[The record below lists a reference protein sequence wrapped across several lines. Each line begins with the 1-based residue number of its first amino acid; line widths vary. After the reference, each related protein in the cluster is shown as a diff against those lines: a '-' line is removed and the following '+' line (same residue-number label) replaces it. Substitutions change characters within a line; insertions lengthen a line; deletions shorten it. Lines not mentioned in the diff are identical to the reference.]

1 MTPGIDIHNYIH
13 SGILEAYCLGVL
25 STEEKKEVESFR
37 LNYTEVHRALSAIE
51 LSFEHLAEATSI
63 QPPAS
68 LKEQIWQTILAS
80 DNDQNIDLSNPP
92 VINRFSD
99 HTQWL
104 NAVAPFIPGK
114 ISEERYSK
122 VLYASPTMLQI
133 LIVTQTDIEPEL
145 HDNLRESFIILE
157 GECECY
163 IGNKVIRLQAGGFTD
178 IPLHTTHDVKLISH
192 SVTAILQRIAV

>member
-1 MTPGIDIHNYIH
+1 MNPGTDIHNYIN

-25 STEEKKEVESFR
+25 STEEKKEVENFR
-37 LNYTEVHRALSAIE
+37 LNYHEVQEALTAIE
-51 LSFEHLAEATSI
+51 LSFEQLALTTAVH
-63 QPPAS
+63 PPAG
-68 LKEQIWQTILAS
+68 LKEQIWQTILAT
-80 DNDQNIDLSNPP
+80 DHDQNIDLSNPP

-104 NAVAPFIPGK
+104 KAVAPFIPAETSK
-114 ISEERYSK
+114 ERFSK
-122 VLYASPTMLQI
+122 VLYSSPDLLQI
-133 LIVTQTDIEPEL
+133 LIVTQTDIEAEL

-178 IPLHTTHDVKLISH
+178 IPLHITHDVKLVSR